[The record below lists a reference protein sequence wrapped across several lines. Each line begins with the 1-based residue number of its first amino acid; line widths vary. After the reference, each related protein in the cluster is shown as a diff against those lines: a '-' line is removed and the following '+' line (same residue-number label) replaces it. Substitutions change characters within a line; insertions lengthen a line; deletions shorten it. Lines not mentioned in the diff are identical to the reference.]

1 MKKFNRYLS
10 SALGLLIL
18 VISSLF
24 GGDGV
29 SPVVDTE
36 DKPAVNPFEPV
47 IDPVIDE
54 DPEPVVPTDNSSVC
68 EPSRRSS
75 PWQKPIYYGRS
86 KSKGSSSVGGGR
98 VLRRLFG
105 R

>member
-1 MKKFNRYLS
+1 MKKFSHYLS

-47 IDPVIDE
+47 IDPVVDE
-54 DPEPVVPTDNSSVC
+54 DPEPVVPADNPSVC
-68 EPSRRSS
+68 EPSRKSS

-86 KSKGSSSVGGGR
+86 KSSGSSSGG
-98 VLRRLFG
+98 VLKRIFRR

>member
-54 DPEPVVPTDNSSVC
+54 DPEPVVPTDNSSNC
-68 EPSRRSS
+68 EPRSSS

-86 KSKGSSSVGGGR
+86 SSKSPSGVGGGR
-98 VLRRLFG
+98 ILRRLFG